1 MEPNSEFLG
10 DVQRV
15 GLMVSALQPLLW
27 PLAAILVAGFIGIGI
42 SDRVGKTNRPK
53 SDNHAHVA
61 RNEGGV
67 ESEEHCGDCEHFHCR
82 LCFEM
87 YQYESTS
94 NKVKRLFGRGT
105 RRPRWPNE
113 AENYIAIGFDEVETP
128 TE

>member
-42 SDRVGKTNRPK
+42 SDRVGKTNRRK
-53 SDNHAHVA
+53 SGNHAHMAWNAVGA
-61 RNEGGV
+61 EG
-67 ESEEHCGDCEHFHCR
+67 EEHCVACEHFHCR
-82 LCFEM
+82 LCFERD
-87 YQYESTS
+87 QYESTS
-94 NKVKRLFGRGT
+94 NKVKRLFGRGI